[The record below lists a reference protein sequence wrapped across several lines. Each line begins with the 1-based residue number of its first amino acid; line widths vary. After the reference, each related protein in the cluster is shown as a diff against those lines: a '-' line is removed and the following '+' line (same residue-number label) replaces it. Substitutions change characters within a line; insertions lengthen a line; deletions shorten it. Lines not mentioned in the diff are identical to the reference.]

1 MDAPRTPE
9 LTAEKRGNT
18 PSNGTR
24 RKKKSKIDG
33 NTSKTSSNSAD
44 SNTVEAAHDS
54 SQTVSPTSSNNGTNG
69 VMHAASTSP
78 NSTSSKHLIQNIVCL
93 VVGVII
99 GYFGHELHRSDSL
112 DETKIGIFKSVVS
125 KHRRKHKEVLA
136 APDVPLS
143 AASEEIDRVHPIRH
157 ILEGASV
164 FYHVKKQKQAI
175 KGTKRAQKEGA
186 EIEVDW
192 KKWKFGMTDDFQLT
206 SEQANLVKELEQRVV
221 SKAEHLRV
229 CPDGGEECREGDK
242 QIASLSGGTNLP
254 VRSFMERVDSVA
266 WGGNTSDS
274 TRWWPRKDGKDPNK
288 MVAGGR
294 LLTGYLKIMHY
305 SLFSKFPHKLC
316 EHGCD
321 AEVSILHTL
330 EWREKYKPW
339 CVTPKMIQ
347 YNKSGF
353 IYRRGNSRPGP
364 RKRLE
369 AEKAKDTEALS
380 TAGHALLFYRP
391 GVTNVENPDLYAR
404 AMLNAID
411 SAVEDA
417 LVRSKGEIGRFNII
431 FDCKGFGS
439 KNAPSIANVK
449 LLFRYLQDHFPDR
462 LGVLV
467 VANLGGMAQMLMK
480 MVLPFVTEDVRAKI
494 HVIPNDEEGRREMLL
509 QFIDEDKIPT
519 WLGGKDDY
527 EFDVKEYYKNEKCVL
542 KEDEISNFL
551 IYMPYHG

>member
-1 MDAPRTPE
+1 MP
-9 LTAEKRGNT
+9 G
-18 PSNGTR
+18 
-24 RKKKSKIDG
+24 
-33 NTSKTSSNSAD
+33 
-44 SNTVEAAHDS
+44 
-54 SQTVSPTSSNNGTNG
+54 
-69 VMHAASTSP
+69 
-78 NSTSSKHLIQNIVCL
+78 
-93 VVGVII
+93 
-99 GYFGHELHRSDSL
+99 
-112 DETKIGIFKSVVS
+112 
-125 KHRRKHKEVLA
+125 
-136 APDVPLS
+136 
-143 AASEEIDRVHPIRH
+143 
-157 ILEGASV
+157 
-164 FYHVKKQKQAI
+164 
-175 KGTKRAQKEGA
+175 
-186 EIEVDW
+186 
-192 KKWKFGMTDDFQLT
+192 
-206 SEQANLVKELEQRVV
+206 
-221 SKAEHLRV
+221 
-229 CPDGGEECREGDK
+229 
-242 QIASLSGGTNLP
+242 
-254 VRSFMERVDSVA
+254 RSFIERVDSVA

-274 TRWWPRKDGKDPNK
+274 TRWWPRKDAKDPNK
-288 MVAGGR
+288 MVSGGR
-294 LLTGYLKIMHY
+294 LLAGYLKIMHY
-305 SLFSKFPHKLC
+305 SLFAKYPHKLC

-321 AEVSILHTL
+321 AEVSVLHTL

-369 AEKAKDTEALS
+369 AEKAKDSEALS

-494 HVIPNDEEGRREMLL
+494 HIIPHDEEARREMLL

-519 WLGGKDDY
+519 WLGGNDDY

-551 IYMPYHG
+551 IDMPYHG